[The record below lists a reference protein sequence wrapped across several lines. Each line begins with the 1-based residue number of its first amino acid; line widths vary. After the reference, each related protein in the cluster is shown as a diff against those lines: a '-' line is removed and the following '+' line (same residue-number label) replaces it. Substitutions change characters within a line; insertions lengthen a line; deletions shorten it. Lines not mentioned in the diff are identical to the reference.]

1 MVRYL
6 ITGGCGF
13 IGRNLISR
21 LATDPANH
29 IRVFDDL
36 SVGSIAEL
44 QTVIPVLRRG
54 EGEDPRFV
62 KGAAELIV
70 GDIRD
75 APAITAAMAG
85 AEIVVHLA
93 ANSGVAIAVAD
104 PERDCG
110 VNVLGTLNC
119 LQAARFQAARR
130 FVFASSGAPLG
141 MCEPPLHEAM
151 APRPASPYG
160 ASKLAGEAYCCAF
173 FHCFGVETVV
183 LRFANVYGPYS
194 GHKTSV
200 VAKLIREA
208 LRGEAWTLYGDG
220 RQTRDF
226 IFVDDLCS
234 AIAKAALTPG
244 VAGEVFQIATNSETS
259 VADLAERL
267 RIALRRR
274 GVEPPLSVLGAMPR
288 GDVRRNFSNIEKA
301 ASRLG
306 WRPRI
311 DLDAGLAMT
320 LDWFLQQVAEP
331 A

>member
-1 MVRYL
+1 M
-6 ITGGCGF
+6 
-13 IGRNLISR
+13 
-21 LATDPANH
+21 
-29 IRVFDDL
+29 
-36 SVGSIAEL
+36 
-44 QTVIPVLRRG
+44 
-54 EGEDPRFV
+54 
-62 KGAAELIV
+62 
-70 GDIRD
+70 
-75 APAITAAMAG
+75 
-85 AEIVVHLA
+85 
-93 ANSGVAIAVAD
+93 
-104 PERDCG
+104 
-110 VNVLGTLNC
+110 
-119 LQAARFQAARR
+119 
-130 FVFASSGAPLG
+130 
-141 MCEPPLHEAM
+141 
-151 APRPASPYG
+151 
-160 ASKLAGEAYCCAF
+160 
-173 FHCFGVETVV
+173 

-259 VADLAERL
+259 VVDLAERL
-267 RIALRRR
+267 RVALRRR
-274 GVEPPLSVLGAMPR
+274 GIEPPLSVLGAMPR

-306 WRPRI
+306 WRPHI

>member
-54 EGEDPRFV
+54 EGKEPCFV
-62 KGAAELIV
+62 RGAAELIV

-93 ANSGVAIAVAD
+93 ANSGVALAVAD

-119 LQAARFQAARR
+119 LQAARLQAARR

-160 ASKLAGEAYCCAF
+160 ASKLAGEAYCCAY

-194 GHKTSV
+194 GHKSSV

-220 RQTRDF
+220 GQTRDF

-244 VAGEVFQIATNSETS
+244 VVGMSSRSPPTP
-259 VADLAERL
+259 
-267 RIALRRR
+267 RRAWSISPNACAPR
-274 GVEPPLSVLGAMPR
+274 FAGVESSRRPPSSARCRGATFCAISRTSKRPPR
-288 GDVRRNFSNIEKA
+288 AWVGA
-301 ASRLG
+301 PASISMRV
-306 WRPRI
+306 WR
-311 DLDAGLAMT
+311 
-320 LDWFLQQVAEP
+320 
-331 A
+331 

>member
-1 MVRYL
+1 MRYL

-21 LATDPANH
+21 LKADPDNQ

-36 SVGSIAEL
+36 SVGSVDAL
-44 QTVIPVLRRG
+44 QTVMPVLRRG
-54 EGEDPRFV
+54 ESEEPRFV
-62 KGAAELIV
+62 EGAAELVI
-70 GDIRD
+70 GNIRD
-75 APAITAAMAG
+75 LSAIRSVTAG

-93 ANSGVAIAVAD
+93 ANSGVALAVAD
-104 PERDCG
+104 PEHDCG

-119 LQAARFQAARR
+119 LQAARLHGVRR

-160 ASKLAGEAYCCAF
+160 ASKLAGEAYCSAF
-173 FHCFGVETVV
+173 FHCFGLETVV

-208 LRGEAWTLYGDG
+208 LRGETWTLYGDG

-226 IFVDDLCS
+226 IFIDDLCS
-234 AIAKAALTPG
+234 AITKAALLPDVG
-244 VAGEVFQIATNSETS
+244 GEVFQIATNSETS
-259 VADLAERL
+259 VAELADRL

-274 GVEPPLSVLGAMPR
+274 GVEAPPAALGAIPQ

-301 ASRLG
+301 AAHLG
-306 WRPRI
+306 WRPHV
-311 DLDAGLAMT
+311 DLDTGLALT
-320 LDWFLQQVAEP
+320 LNWFLQQNAEP

>member
-1 MVRYL
+1 MRYL

-13 IGRNLISR
+13 IGRNLILR
-21 LATDPANH
+21 LKSNPENQ

-36 SVGSIAEL
+36 SVGSAEEL
-44 QTVIPVLRRG
+44 RMIVPVLARG
-54 EGEDPRFV
+54 ENEEPRFV
-62 KGAAELIV
+62 DGAAELVV

-75 APAITAAMAG
+75 VGEIKAAMAG

-93 ANSGVAIAVAD
+93 ANSGVALAVAD
-104 PERDCG
+104 PERDCS

-119 LQAARFQAARR
+119 LQAARFCGVRR

-173 FHCFGVETVV
+173 FHCFGLETVV
-183 LRFANVYGPYS
+183 LRFANVYGPHS

-208 LRGEAWTLYGDG
+208 LRGETWTLYGDG
-220 RQTRDF
+220 QQTRDF
-226 IFVDDLCS
+226 IFIDDLCS
-234 AIAKAALTPG
+234 AISKAAMTADIG
-244 VAGEVFQIATNSETS
+244 GEVFQIATNSETS
-259 VADLAERL
+259 VLDLADRL
-267 RIALRRR
+267 RGALR
-274 GVEPPLSVLGAMPR
+274 GCGIESPPSILGTMPR

-306 WRPRI
+306 WRPLV

-320 LDWFLQQVAEP
+320 LDWFLQQGAEP